1 MSDLRQAAPA
11 TALGGLRV
19 VEFGGFAAGPAVG
32 KHLADHGAEVVHVE
46 SRHRLDGFRGSY
58 PPYKENIAG
67 VERAGMFAFTNNDK
81 MSVTLNLKSPEG
93 LAVARRLAGRADV
106 IIENFT
112 PGTLARLGLGYD
124 ELSSGHHGLVMLSTC
139 NQGQTGPHA
148 GHAGFGTHLTSLSG
162 FTNLTGWSD
171 RAPSLLFGPYID
183 YVAVAFGTVLVMAAL
198 DQRRDTGRGCHIDL
212 SQYETGLQ
220 FMAPALIDHHT
231 SGRMAGR
238 DGNRHP
244 SAAPHGVF
252 PCQGEQRWCTVS
264 VHDDAEWVRLRELL
278 PDWASAPELDS
289 VAGRK
294 SREAELEVLLA
305 EWTREQDRDQV
316 VGRLR
321 AAGVHAAPV
330 NDIADLHA
338 DPDLAAMGVWR
349 PVEHPVIG
357 RYMAEGPP
365 YRLSETPAELVA
377 AAPLLGE
384 HNEHVL
390 LELLGFSRDEYE
402 SLEAAGALE

>member
-1 MSDLRQAAPA
+1 MNALQETAGA

-32 KHLADHGAEVVHVE
+32 KHLADHGAEVIHVE
-46 SRHRLDGFRGSY
+46 SRKRLDGFRGNY
-58 PPYKENIAG
+58 PPYKDNVAG

-81 MSVTLNLKSPEG
+81 LSVTLNLKSPEG
-93 LAVARRLAGRADV
+93 LAAARRMAARADV

-112 PGTLARLGLGYD
+112 PGTLARLDLGY
-124 ELSSGHHGLVMLSTC
+124 EVLAASTPGLVMLSSC

-162 FTNLTGWSD
+162 FTHLTGWPD

-183 YVAVAFGTVLVMAAL
+183 YVAVGFGTLLVMAGL
-198 DQRRDTGRGCHIDL
+198 DQRRRTGRGCHIDL

-220 FMAPALIDHHT
+220 FMSSAVIDYHA
-231 SGRMAGR
+231 SGRIAGR
-238 DGNRHP
+238 DGNRDP
-244 SAAPHGVF
+244 AAAPHGIF
-252 PCQGEQRWCTVS
+252 PCRGEERWCAIS
-264 VHDDAEWVRLRELL
+264 VHDDVEWGRLRELL
-278 PDWASAPELDS
+278 PDWASAPQLQRA
-289 VAGRK
+289 AGRK
-294 SREAELEVLLA
+294 SKEAEVEARLG
-305 EWTREQDRDQV
+305 EWTREQDRDQLI
-316 VGRLR
+316 GRLR
-321 AAGVHAAPV
+321 AAVVHAAPV

-349 PVEHPVIG
+349 PVDHPVIG

-390 LELLGFSRDEYE
+390 LELLGYSREEYE
-402 SLEAAGALE
+402 RLEAAGALE